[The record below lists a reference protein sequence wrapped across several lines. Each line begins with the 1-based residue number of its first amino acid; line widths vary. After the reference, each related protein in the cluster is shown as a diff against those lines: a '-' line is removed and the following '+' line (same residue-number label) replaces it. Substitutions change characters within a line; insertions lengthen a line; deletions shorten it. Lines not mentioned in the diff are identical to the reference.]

1 MRVGVATW
9 GIEGGDIVAKAE
21 RFAEL
26 GFGAVSFYPPQF
38 AEVNDRIDDLAG
50 VLDRHDVEAT
60 FHLGVGAADGKDE
73 APDLEGQFALIAR
86 CQEKSGRVRCA
97 TFDPGY
103 FLESQVG
110 KFFAL
115 DATVAALKLALGT
128 LSPHGIQVGIETW
141 LISMQLDQLQ
151 EIKERVGDDRLGL
164 LLDIGHL
171 NIGLHTGELKVSS
184 CEEYISQQPFRIIEL
199 HVHDNDGVKDEHW
212 PLGKG
217 NLDLGRMMGAIV
229 QTRFDGVAT
238 VEVMPD
244 VEDRS
249 MGNPVAFELLD
260 DSRQRIE
267 ATMGKLT
274 SG

>member
-1 MRVGVATW
+1 MRIGVATW
-9 GIEGGDIVAKAE
+9 GIEGGDIVAKVE

-38 AEVNDRIDDLAG
+38 AEVDDRIDDLSG
-50 VLDRHDVEAT
+50 VLDRLDIEMT
-60 FHLGVGAADGKDE
+60 FHLGVGAADAKDE

-86 CQEKSGRVRCA
+86 CQERSGRVRCA

-103 FLESQVG
+103 FLESQTG
-110 KFFAL
+110 KYFAL
-115 DATVAALKLALGT
+115 DATVAALKLALGA
-128 LSPHGIQVGIETW
+128 LSPHAIPVGIETW
-141 LISMQLDQLQ
+141 LISMQLEQLQ
-151 EIKERVGDDRLGL
+151 EIQEGVGDDRLGL

-171 NIGLHTGELKVSS
+171 NIGLHTGELKAGS

-217 NLDLGRMMGAIV
+217 NLDLGRMMSAIV
-229 QTRFDGVAT
+229 QSGFDGVAT

-249 MGNPVAFELLD
+249 MGNPVVFERLD
-260 DSRQRIE
+260 DSRQRLE
-267 ATMGKLT
+267 ATMGGPT
-274 SG
+274 AG